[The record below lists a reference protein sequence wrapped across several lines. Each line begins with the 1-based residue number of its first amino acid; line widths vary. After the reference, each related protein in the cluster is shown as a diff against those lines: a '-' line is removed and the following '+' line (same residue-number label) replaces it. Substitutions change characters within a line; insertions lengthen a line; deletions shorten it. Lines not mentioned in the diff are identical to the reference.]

1 MSSTHKWL
9 QITSALS
16 VKWNPDYIVRKSLEK
31 KLSQA
36 YSGESSNFLNRWLK
50 IMYVVG
56 VALVSVVQDCIMYN

>member
-16 VKWNPDYIVRKSLEK
+16 VKWNPDYIVHKSLEK